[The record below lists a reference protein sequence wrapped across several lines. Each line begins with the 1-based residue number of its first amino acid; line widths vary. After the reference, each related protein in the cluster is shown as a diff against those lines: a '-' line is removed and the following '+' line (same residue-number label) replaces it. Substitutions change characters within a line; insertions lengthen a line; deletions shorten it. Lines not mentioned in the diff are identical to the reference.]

1 MHQLLSL
8 ILISLLL
15 GTGVPAQK
23 LTKKW
28 TPLLTQD
35 GRYFD
40 SFIGIPHT
48 SLTSLPEWNKGDG
61 MNTGTPLGLNNDPL
75 HVFTIEMQEGK
86 PVLHV
91 SGEIYG
97 GYSTKREFENYHLRA
112 EVKFGENTYAPR
124 KGAKRDNGI
133 LYHGQ
138 MPHGQF
144 WHVWL
149 RSQEFQVQEGD
160 MGDFFAL
167 AGTSMDIHAKKR
179 DTAAR
184 ARWIYDPNAAVHTF
198 ASSGTPANTSSDTRA
213 NNVAHIAGNFENT
226 HGEWT
231 TLDLYC
237 FGDKAIHVVN
247 GHVVMVLENSRTVE
261 TDGGSKP
268 LTRGKIQFQS
278 EGAEAY
284 YRNIEIR
291 KIDKLP
297 DLSEFKQ

>member
-1 MHQLLSL
+1 MQRLLTVL
-8 ILISLLL
+8 LISSLLV
-15 GTGVPAQK
+15 TGASAQK
-23 LTKKW
+23 LTNQWK
-28 TPLLTQD
+28 PLLTQD

-40 SFIGIPHT
+40 VFIGIPHT
-48 SLTSLPEWNKGDG
+48 SLTSLPDWNKGDG
-61 MNTGTPLGLNNDPL
+61 MNTGTALGLNNDPL
-75 HVFTIEMQEGK
+75 HVFTIEMQNGK

-91 SGEIYG
+91 SGEVFG
-97 GYSTKREFENYHLRA
+97 GYTTKKEFGNYHLRA

-124 KGAKRDNGI
+124 KGAKKDNGF

-160 MGDFFAL
+160 MGDFYAL
-167 AGTSMDIHAKKR
+167 AGTAMDIHAKKK
-179 DTAAR
+179 DTTAR
-184 ARWIYDPNAAVHTF
+184 SRWIYDPTAAIHSF
-198 ASSGTPANTSSDTRA
+198 ASSGTPANASSGTSA
-213 NNVAHIAGNFENT
+213 NNVAHLAGNFENP

-237 FGDKAIHVVN
+237 FGDKAIHVIN
-247 GHVVMVLENSRTVE
+247 GHVVMVLENSRTAE
-261 TDGGSKP
+261 TDGTSKP
-268 LTRGKIQFQS
+268 LTSGKIQFQS

>member
-1 MHQLLSL
+1 MQRLLL
-8 ILISLLL
+8 LLLVSLLL
-15 GTGVPAQK
+15 DTGLSAQK

-28 TPLLTQD
+28 TPLLTKD
-35 GRYFD
+35 GKYFD

-48 SLTSLPEWNKGDG
+48 SLTSLPGWNKGDG
-61 MNTGTPLGLNNDPL
+61 MNIGTPLGLNNDPL
-75 HVFTIEMQEGK
+75 HVFTIEMQDGK
-86 PVLHV
+86 PVLHI

-97 GYSTKREFENYHLRA
+97 GYSTKTEFEDYHLRA
-112 EVKFGENTYAPR
+112 QVKFGENTYAPR

-167 AGTSMDIHAKKR
+167 AGTSMDIRAKKR
-179 DTAAR
+179 DTTAR
-184 ARWIYDPNAAVHTF
+184 SRWIYDPAAGIHTF
-198 ASSGTPANTSSDTRA
+198 ASSGTSA
-213 NNVAHIAGNFENT
+213 NNVAHLAGDFENP

-247 GHVVMVLENSRTVE
+247 GHVVMVLENSRTAE
-261 TDGGSKP
+261 TGGGSKP

-297 DLSEFKQ
+297 DLSEFKK

>member
-1 MHQLLSL
+1 MQRLLTVLLVS
-8 ILISLLL
+8 SLLV
-15 GTGVPAQK
+15 TGASAQK
-23 LTKKW
+23 LTNQWK
-28 TPLLTQD
+28 PLLTQD

-40 SFIGIPHT
+40 VFIGIPHT
-48 SLTSLPEWNKGDG
+48 SLTSLPDWNKGDG
-61 MNTGTPLGLNNDPL
+61 MNTGTALGLNNDPL
-75 HVFTIEMQEGK
+75 HVFTIEMQDGK

-91 SGEIYG
+91 SGEVFG
-97 GYSTKREFENYHLRA
+97 GYTTKKEFGNYHLRA

-124 KGAKRDNGI
+124 KGAKKDNGF

-160 MGDFFAL
+160 MGDFYAL
-167 AGTSMDIHAKKR
+167 AGTAMDIHAKKK
-179 DTAAR
+179 DTTAR
-184 ARWIYDPNAAVHTF
+184 SRWIYDPTAAIHSF
-198 ASSGTPANTSSDTRA
+198 ASSGTPANASSGTSA
-213 NNVAHIAGNFENT
+213 NNVAHLAGNFENP

-237 FGDKAIHVVN
+237 FGDKAIHVIN
-247 GHVVMVLENSRTVE
+247 GHVVMVLENSRTAE
-261 TDGGSKP
+261 TDGTSKP
-268 LTRGKIQFQS
+268 LTSGKIQFQS

-297 DLSEFKQ
+297 DLSEFK

>member
-1 MHQLLSL
+1 M
-8 ILISLLL
+8 
-15 GTGVPAQK
+15 
-23 LTKKW
+23 
-28 TPLLTQD
+28 
-35 GRYFD
+35 F
-40 SFIGIPHT
+40 
-48 SLTSLPEWNKGDG
+48 
-61 MNTGTPLGLNNDPL
+61 
-75 HVFTIEMQEGK
+75 FTIEMQEGK

-184 ARWIYDPNAAVHTF
+184 SRWIYDPTAAVHTF

-231 TLDLYC
+231 SLDLYC

>member
-1 MHQLLSL
+1 MRRLLTVL
-8 ILISLLL
+8 LVFLLL
-15 GTGVPAQK
+15 TTGASAQE
-23 LTKKW
+23 LTNQW
-28 TPLLTQD
+28 TPLLTKD

-40 SFIGIPHT
+40 VFVGIPHT
-48 SLTSLPEWNKGDG
+48 SLTSLPDWDKGDG

-75 HVFTIEMQEGK
+75 HVFTIEMQYGQ
-86 PVLHV
+86 PVLHI
-91 SGEIYG
+91 SGEIFG
-97 GYSTKREFENYHLRA
+97 GYTTKKEFENYHLKA
-112 EVKFGENTYAPR
+112 QVKFGDHTYAPR
-124 KGAKRDNGI
+124 KDAKRDNGF

-160 MGDFFAL
+160 MGDFYAL
-167 AGTSMDIHAKKR
+167 AGTSMDIHAKKK

-184 ARWIYDPNAAVHTF
+184 ARWIYDPTATIHRF
-198 ASSGTPANTSSDTRA
+198 ASSGTPANRSSGTAA
-213 NNVAHIAGNFENT
+213 NNVAHLAGDFENP

-237 FGDKAIHVVN
+237 FGDKAIHVIN
-247 GHVVMVLENSRTVE
+247 GHVVMVLENSRTAE
-261 TDGGSKP
+261 TDGTSKP
-268 LTRGKIQFQS
+268 LTKGKIQFQS

-297 DLSEFKQ
+297 DLSELKQ

>member
-1 MHQLLSL
+1 MQRLLSL
-8 ILISLLL
+8 VLIYLLL
-15 GTGVPAQK
+15 ITSVSAQE
-23 LTKKW
+23 LTSQW
-28 TPLLTQD
+28 TPLLTLD
-35 GRYFD
+35 GKYFD

-48 SLTSLPEWNKGDG
+48 SLTSLPGWNKGDG

-75 HVFTIEMQEGK
+75 HVFSIEMQDGK
-86 PVLHV
+86 PVLHI

-97 GYSTKREFENYHLRA
+97 GYSTKKEFENYHLRA
-112 EVKFGENTYAPR
+112 QVKFGENTYAPR
-124 KGAKRDNGI
+124 KAAKRDNGI

-144 WHVWL
+144 WNVWL

-167 AGTSMDIHAKKR
+167 AGTSMDIRAKKR

-184 ARWIYDPNAAVHTF
+184 SRWIYDPNAAIHTF
-198 ASSGTPANTSSDTRA
+198 ASSGTPS
-213 NNVAHIAGNFENT
+213 NNVAHLAGNFENP

-247 GHVVMVLENSRTVE
+247 GHVVMVLENSKTVE
-261 TDGGSKP
+261 TDGKSKP
-268 LTRGKIQFQS
+268 LTRGKIQLQS

-297 DLSEFKQ
+297 ELSEF

>member
-1 MHQLLSL
+1 MQRLLSL
-8 ILISLLL
+8 LLISLLL
-15 GTGVPAQK
+15 RTGVSAQK
-23 LTKKW
+23 LTNRW

-35 GRYFD
+35 GKYFD
-40 SFIGIPHT
+40 VFIGIPHT
-48 SLTSLPEWNKGDG
+48 SLTSLPDWNKGDG
-61 MNTGTPLGLNNDPL
+61 MNTGTALGLNNDPL

-97 GYSTKREFENYHLRA
+97 GYSTKKEFENYHLRA
-112 EVKFGENTYAPR
+112 QVKFGEKTYTPR
-124 KGAKRDNGI
+124 LGAKRDNGF

-167 AGTSMDIHAKKR
+167 AGTSMDIHAKKK
-179 DTAAR
+179 DTVAR
-184 ARWIYDPNAAVHTF
+184 ARWIYDPNAAIHTF
-198 ASSGTPANTSSDTRA
+198 ASSGTPANTSSGTSA
-213 NNVAHIAGNFENT
+213 NNVAHLAGDFENP

-237 FGDKAIHVVN
+237 FGDKAIHVIN
-247 GHVVMVLENSRTVE
+247 GHVVMVLENSRTAE
-261 TDGGSKP
+261 TDGTSKP

-278 EGAEAY
+278 EGAEAF

>member
-1 MHQLLSL
+1 MQRLLIVL
-8 ILISLLL
+8 TISLLL
-15 GTGVPAQK
+15 GTDVSAQE
-23 LTKKW
+23 LTRQW
-28 TPLLTQD
+28 TPLLSQD
-35 GRYFD
+35 GKYFD
-40 SFIGIPHT
+40 AFIGIPHI
-48 SLTSLPEWNKGDG
+48 SLTSLPGWNKGDG

-97 GYSTKREFENYHLRA
+97 GYSTKKEFENYHLRA
-112 EVKFGENTYAPR
+112 QVKFGEKTYAPR
-124 KGAKRDNGI
+124 LGAKRDNGI

-167 AGTSMDIHAKKR
+167 AGTSMDIHAKKK

-184 ARWIYDPNAAVHTF
+184 ARWIYDPNAAIHTF
-198 ASSGTPANTSSDTRA
+198 ASSGTPANRSSGISA
-213 NNVAHIAGNFENT
+213 NNVAHLAGDFENP

-237 FGDKAIHVVN
+237 FGDKAIHVIN
-247 GHVVMVLENSRTVE
+247 GHVVMVLENSRTAE
-261 TDGGSKP
+261 TDGTSKP

-284 YRNIEIR
+284 YRNVEIR

>member
-1 MHQLLSL
+1 MQRLLTVL
-8 ILISLLL
+8 LISSLLV
-15 GTGVPAQK
+15 TGASAQK
-23 LTKKW
+23 LTNQWK
-28 TPLLTQD
+28 PLLTQD

-40 SFIGIPHT
+40 VFIGIPHT
-48 SLTSLPEWNKGDG
+48 SLTSLPNWNKGDG
-61 MNTGTPLGLNNDPL
+61 MNTGTALGLNNDPL
-75 HVFTIEMQEGK
+75 HVFTIEMQDGK

-91 SGEIYG
+91 SGEIFG
-97 GYSTKREFENYHLRA
+97 GYTTKKEFGNYHLRA

-124 KGAKRDNGI
+124 KGAKKDNGF

-160 MGDFFAL
+160 MGDFYAL
-167 AGTSMDIHAKKR
+167 AGTAMDIHAKKK
-179 DTAAR
+179 DTTAR
-184 ARWIYDPNAAVHTF
+184 SRWIYDPTAAIHSF
-198 ASSGTPANTSSDTRA
+198 ASSGTPANTSSGTSA
-213 NNVAHIAGNFENT
+213 NNVAHLAGNFENP

-237 FGDKAIHVVN
+237 FGDKAIHVIN
-247 GHVVMVLENSRTVE
+247 GHVVMVLENSRTAE
-261 TDGGSKP
+261 TDGTSKP
-268 LTRGKIQFQS
+268 LISGKIQFQS

-284 YRNIEIR
+284 YRNIEIK

-297 DLSEFKQ
+297 DLSEFK

>member
-1 MHQLLSL
+1 MQRLLTVL
-8 ILISLLL
+8 LISSLLV
-15 GTGVPAQK
+15 TGASAQK
-23 LTKKW
+23 LTNQWK
-28 TPLLTQD
+28 PLLTQD

-40 SFIGIPHT
+40 VFIGIPHT
-48 SLTSLPEWNKGDG
+48 SLTSLPDWNKGDG
-61 MNTGTPLGLNNDPL
+61 MNTGTALGLNNDPL
-75 HVFTIEMQEGK
+75 HVFTIEMQNGK

-91 SGEIYG
+91 SGEVFG
-97 GYSTKREFENYHLRA
+97 GYTTKKEFGNYHLRA

-124 KGAKRDNGI
+124 KGAKKDNGF

-160 MGDFFAL
+160 MGDFYAL
-167 AGTSMDIHAKKR
+167 AGTAMDIHAKKK

-184 ARWIYDPNAAVHTF
+184 SRWIYDPTAAIHNF
-198 ASSGTPANTSSDTRA
+198 ASSGTPANASSGTSA
-213 NNVAHIAGNFENT
+213 NNVAHLAGNFENP

-237 FGDKAIHVVN
+237 FGDKAIHVIN
-247 GHVVMVLENSRTVE
+247 GHVVMVLENSRTAE
-261 TDGGSKP
+261 TDGTSKP
-268 LTRGKIQFQS
+268 LTSGKIQFQS

-297 DLSEFKQ
+297 DLSEFK

>member
-1 MHQLLSL
+1 MQRLLIVL
-8 ILISLLL
+8 LISSLLV
-15 GTGVPAQK
+15 TGASAQE
-23 LTKKW
+23 LTNQW

-40 SFIGIPHT
+40 VFIGIPHT
-48 SLTSLPEWNKGDG
+48 SLTSLPDWNKGDG

-75 HVFTIEMQEGK
+75 HVFTIEMQDGK

-91 SGEIYG
+91 SGEIFG
-97 GYSTKREFENYHLRA
+97 GYTTKKEFENYHLRA

-124 KGAKRDNGI
+124 KSAKRDNGF

-138 MPHGQF
+138 MPYGQF

-149 RSQEFQVQEGD
+149 RGQEFQVQEGD
-160 MGDFFAL
+160 MGDFYAL
-167 AGTSMDIHAKKR
+167 AGTSMDIHAKKK

-184 ARWIYDPNAAVHTF
+184 ARWIYDPTAAIHSF
-198 ASSGTPANTSSDTRA
+198 ASSGTPANRSSGISA
-213 NNVAHIAGNFENT
+213 NNVAHLAGDFENP

-237 FGDKAIHVVN
+237 FGDKAIHVIN
-247 GHVVMVLENSRTVE
+247 GHVVMVLENSRTAE
-261 TDGGSKP
+261 TDGTSKP
-268 LTRGKIQFQS
+268 LTSGKIQFQS

-284 YRNIEIR
+284 YRNIEII